1 MFNSLHF
8 IMKQIHTC
16 LVVFF
21 LSVTVAQAQPGWNW
35 GDNPST
41 AKEKNAI
48 YTDMMKNN
56 NFQGAVEPL
65 EWLLANTSN
74 LNASIYIN
82 GVKIYD
88 ELQEKESDPAKKQA
102 YQDRCLE
109 LYDQRIEY
117 FNDEADV
124 VNRKAFQAYKYLKD
138 DKSRY
143 QELYDLF
150 ERSFELN
157 GDDVMVNNL
166 VAYMDVIRRYRAA
179 GGSLSDDDVLEKYG
193 KTMIILDKNVDAAEK
208 AGESTESL
216 EKNRDFINRMLT
228 GMVKMDCEFI
238 EQKIGPSFE
247 ADPSDLALAK
257 RIIALSLTYNCSKSQ
272 IFLTAAKTVQDQEPT
287 FSMAKIIAIKY
298 DAEKEYQEAIKY
310 YQEALELA
318 QTDEQRADI
327 HYGLANHYRARGLKS
342 QSRSSAYD
350 AVGADPS
357 RKEAYKVIGDLYMTS
372 YDDCRQGVSKVD
384 DRAVFLAAYDMYARA
399 GDSRSMANA
408 EKQFPSME
416 EIFELSL
423 KEGQEIQVGC
433 WINETV
439 TLKRRPADT

>member
-1 MFNSLHF
+1 MKLFPVCF
-8 IMKQIHTC
+8 VAIMLTC
-16 LVVFF
+16 
-21 LSVTVAQAQPGWNW
+21 SVMMGQAGWNW
-35 GDNPST
+35 GEDAT
-41 AKEKNAI
+41 AAKEKNAI
-48 YTDMMKNN
+48 YTDMMKNEN
-56 NFQGAVEPL
+56 YKGAITPL
-65 EWLLANTSN
+65 EWLLANTPD
-74 LNASIYIN
+74 LNSSIYIN

-88 ELQEKESDPAKKQA
+88 ELQEKEADAAKKKE

-109 LYDQRIEY
+109 LYDQRIKY

-124 VNRKAFQAYKYLKD
+124 VNRKAFQAYKFLKD
-138 DKSRY
+138 EKSRY

-150 ERSFELN
+150 EKTFELN
-157 GDDVMVNNL
+157 GDDVMINNL

-179 GGSLSDDDVLEKYG
+179 GGSLTDDQVLEKYG
-193 KTMIILDKNVDAAEK
+193 RTMEILDKNVEQYEK
-208 AGESTESL
+208 AGKSTKSL

-238 EQKIGPSFE
+238 EEKIGPALE

-257 RIIALSLTYNCSKSQ
+257 RIIALSLTYNCSKSP
-272 IFLTAAKTVQDQEPT
+272 IFLTAAETVQAQEPT
-287 FSMAKIIAIKY
+287 YSVAKIIAIKN
-298 DAEKEYQEAIKY
+298 DAAKEYDEANKY

-318 QTDEQRADI
+318 ETNEQKAEI

-342 QSRSSAYD
+342 KSRASALA
-350 AVGADPS
+350 AVSADPS
-357 RKEAYKVIGDLYMTS
+357 KKEAYKIIGDLYMTS

-384 DRAVFLAAYDMYARA
+384 DRAVFLAAYDMYAKA

-423 KEGQEIQVGC
+423 KEGQELQVGC
-433 WINETV
+433 WINTTV

>member
-1 MFNSLHF
+1 
-8 IMKQIHTC
+8 MKLFPVY
-16 LVVFF
+16 LVVFM
-21 LSVTVAQAQPGWNW
+21 LVGSLAYGQAGWNW
-35 GDNPST
+35 GEDAAT

-56 NFQGAVEPL
+56 NLKGAIDPL
-65 EWLLANTSN
+65 EWLLANTPD

-88 ELQEKESDPAKKQA
+88 DLQEAEKDPATKKA

-109 LYDQRIEY
+109 LYDERIKY
-117 FNDEADV
+117 FNEEAEV
-124 VNRKAFQAYKYLKD
+124 VNRKAFQAYKFLKD
-138 DKSRY
+138 DKARY
-143 QELYDLF
+143 AELYELF
-150 ERSFELN
+150 EKTFELN

-193 KTMIILDKNVDAAEK
+193 KTMAILDKNVEELEK
-208 AGESTESL
+208 AGQSTESL

-228 GMVKMDCEFI
+228 GMVTMDCDFI

-257 RIIALSLTYNCSKSQ
+257 RIIALSLTYDCAKSP
-272 IFLTAAKTVQDQEPT
+272 IFLTAAKTIQDQEPT
-287 FSMAKIIAIKY
+287 YSMAKIIAIKY
-298 DAEKEYQEAIKY
+298 DAAKQYDEANKY

-318 QTDEQRADI
+318 QTNEQKAEI
-327 HYGLANHYRARGLKS
+327 QYGLANHYRARGLKS
-342 QSRSSAYD
+342 QSRSSALA
-350 AVGADPS
+350 AVSADPS
-357 RKEAYKVIGDLYMTS
+357 LKEAYKVIGDLYMTS

-384 DRAVFLAAYDMYARA
+384 DRAVFLAAYDMYSKA
-399 GDSRSMANA
+399 GDNRGMSNA

-423 KEGQEIQVGC
+423 KEGQELKVGC
-433 WINETV
+433 WINTTV
-439 TLKRRPADT
+439 ALKRRPADT

>member
-1 MFNSLHF
+1 
-8 IMKQIHTC
+8 MKLFPVC
-16 LVVFF
+16 FVVIT
-21 LSVTVAQAQPGWNW
+21 LSVSLGYGQAGWNW
-35 GDNPST
+35 GEDAAT

-56 NFQGAVEPL
+56 DYKAAVDPL
-65 EWLLANTSN
+65 EWLLANTPD
-74 LNASIYIN
+74 LNESIYIN

-88 ELQEKESDPAKKQA
+88 ELQEKEADPATKKG

-117 FNDEADV
+117 FDDEADV
-124 VNRKAFQAYKYLKD
+124 VNRKAFQAYKFLKD
-138 DKSRY
+138 DKERY
-143 QELYDLF
+143 DELYALF
-150 ERSFELN
+150 EKTFQLN

-193 KTMIILDKNVDAAEK
+193 KTMAILDKNVEAAEK

-228 GMVKMDCEFI
+228 GMVTMDCAFI
-238 EQKIGPSFE
+238 EEKIGPAFE
-247 ADPSDLALAK
+247 SNPSDLALAK
-257 RIIALSLTYNCSKSQ
+257 RIIALSLTYDCSKSP
-272 IFLTAAKTVQDQEPT
+272 IFLTAAKTIQDQEPT
-287 FSMAKIIAIKY
+287 YSMAKILAIKY
-298 DAEKEYQEAIKY
+298 DAANEYDQANQY
-310 YQEALELA
+310 YLEALELA
-318 QTDEQRADI
+318 QTNEQKAEI
-327 HYGLANHYRARGLKS
+327 HYGLANYYRGRGLKS
-342 QSRSSAYD
+342 QSRSSALA
-350 AVGADPS
+350 AVSADPS
-357 RKEAYKVIGDLYMTS
+357 MKDAYRVIGHLYMDS
-372 YDDCRQGVSKVD
+372 YDDCKQGVSKVD

-399 GDSRSMANA
+399 GDSRGMSNA

-423 KEGQEIQVGC
+423 KEGQEIKVGC
-433 WINETV
+433 WINTTV

>member
-1 MFNSLHF
+1 
-8 IMKQIHTC
+8 MKLFPVC
-16 LVVFF
+16 FAFLM
-21 LSVTVAQAQPGWNW
+21 LSVSIYGQAGWNW
-35 GDNPST
+35 GEDATT

-48 YTDMMKNN
+48 YNDMMKNS
-56 NFQGAVEPL
+56 NFKEAVVPL
-65 EWLLANTSN
+65 EWLLTNTPD
-74 LNASIYIN
+74 LNPAIYIN

-88 ELQEKESDPAKKQA
+88 ELQEKESDAATKKA

-117 FNDEADV
+117 FGDEAEV
-124 VNRKAFQAYKYLKD
+124 LNRKAFQAYKFLKD
-138 DKSRY
+138 DKERY
-143 QELYDLF
+143 DELYDLF
-150 ERSFELN
+150 EKTFELN
-157 GDDVMVNNL
+157 GDEVMVNNL

-193 KTMIILDKNVDAAEK
+193 KTMAILDKNVETYEK
-208 AGESTESL
+208 AGKSTESL

-228 GMVKMDCEFI
+228 GMVEMDCAFI
-238 EQKIGPSFE
+238 EEKIGPAFE
-247 ADPSDLALAK
+247 ADPSDLPMAK
-257 RIIALSLTYNCSKSQ
+257 RIIALSLTYDCSKSP
-272 IFLTAAKTVQDQEPT
+272 IFLTAAKTIQEQEPT

-298 DAEKEYQEAIKY
+298 DAAKDYDEANKY
-310 YQEALELA
+310 YKEALEMA
-318 QTDEQRADI
+318 QSSQQKAEI

-342 QSRSSAYD
+342 QSRSSALA
-350 AVGADPS
+350 AVNADPS
-357 RKEAYKVIGDLYMTS
+357 KKEAYKVIGDLYMTS

-399 GDSRSMANA
+399 GDSRGMSNA

-423 KEGQEIQVGC
+423 KEGQEIKVGC
-433 WINETV
+433 WINTTV

>member
-1 MFNSLHF
+1 M
-8 IMKQIHTC
+8 
-16 LVVFF
+16 
-21 LSVTVAQAQPGWNW
+21 
-35 GDNPST
+35 
-41 AKEKNAI
+41 
-48 YTDMMKNN
+48 
-56 NFQGAVEPL
+56 
-65 EWLLANTSN
+65 EWLLANTPD
-74 LNASIYIN
+74 LNAAIYIN

-88 ELQEKESDPAKKQA
+88 ELQEKESDPATKKA

-109 LYDQRIEY
+109 LYDQRVKY

-124 VNRKAFQAYKYLKD
+124 INRKAFQAYKFLKD
-138 DKSRY
+138 DKQRY
-143 QELYDLF
+143 GELYELF
-150 ERSFELN
+150 EKTFELN
-157 GDDVMVNNL
+157 GNDVMVNNL

-193 KTMIILDKNVDAAEK
+193 KTMAILDKNVENYEK
-208 AGESTESL
+208 AGKPTESL

-238 EQKIGPSFE
+238 EDKIGPAFE
-247 ADPSDLALAK
+247 ADPSDLPLAK
-257 RIIALSLTYNCSKSQ
+257 RIIALSLTYDCSKSP
-272 IFLTAAKTVQDQEPT
+272 IFLTAAKTIQDQEPT
-287 FSMAKIIAIKY
+287 FSMAKIIAIKN
-298 DAEKEYQEAIKY
+298 DAAKNYAEANKY
-310 YQEALELA
+310 YLEALELA
-318 QTDEQRADI
+318 QSSQQKAEI

-342 QSRSSAYD
+342 QSRSSALA

-357 RKEAYKVIGDLYMTS
+357 KKEAYKVIGDLYMTS

-399 GDSRSMANA
+399 GDRRGMSNA

-423 KEGQEIQVGC
+423 KEGQEIKVGC
-433 WINETV
+433 WINTTV

>member
-1 MFNSLHF
+1 
-8 IMKQIHTC
+8 MKLFPAC
-16 LVVFF
+16 LVVFM
-21 LSVTVAQAQPGWNW
+21 LSSSIMFGQAGWNW
-35 GDNPST
+35 GEDAAT

-48 YTDMMKNN
+48 YTDMMKNE
-56 NFQGAVEPL
+56 NFSGAVTPL
-65 EWLLANTSN
+65 EWLLANTPD
-74 LNASIYIN
+74 LNESIYIN
-82 GVKIYD
+82 GIKIYD
-88 ELQEKESDPAKKQA
+88 ELQEKESDPAKKKG

-109 LYDQRIEY
+109 LYDQRITY

-124 VNRKAFQAYKYLKD
+124 VNRKAFQAYKFLKD

-143 QELYDLF
+143 PELYALF
-150 ERSFELN
+150 EKTFELN

-179 GGSLSDDDVLEKYG
+179 GGSLTDDQVLDKYG
-193 KTMIILDKNVDAAEK
+193 KTMVILDKNVEENEK
-208 AGESTESL
+208 AGKSTESL
-216 EKNRDFINRMLT
+216 EKNRDFINKMLT
-228 GMVKMDCEFI
+228 GMVTIDCDFI
-238 EQKIGPSFE
+238 DEKIGPAFE

-257 RIIALSLTYNCSKSQ
+257 RIIALSLTYNCSKSP
-272 IFLTAAKTVQDQEPT
+272 IFLKAAQTVQDQEPT
-287 FSMAKIIAIKY
+287 YSMAKIIAIKSDASQDY
-298 DAEKEYQEAIKY
+298 DEANKY
-310 YQEALELA
+310 YMEALELA
-318 QTDEQRADI
+318 GTNEQKADI

-342 QSRSSAYD
+342 QSRASALA

-384 DRAVFLAAYDMYARA
+384 DRAIFLAAYDMYARA
-399 GDSRSMANA
+399 GDSRSMSNA

-423 KEGQEIQVGC
+423 KEGQELKVGC
-433 WINETV
+433 WINTTT